1 MKRCVLYLRVSRTKD
16 ESVSLARQ
24 EKELRKLA
32 EREGWA
38 VVAVLKDDGLTGTKE
53 REKAEAALAMVA
65 DGRADVLISWEL
77 SRWSRMGLTAVAK
90 LVAVLDARAD
100 ALLVFHKEGLRSDM
114 PAFGILAAVI
124 AEVAKMEAEGTRDR
138 ILSMRSY
145 VLSQTDPEQQRWL
158 GGSPPFGYRAME
170 RPGGP
175 GKALVT
181 DPYEVGYA
189 RRLFEGFARGD
200 KLTDLTAMLN
210 DEGVP
215 TTMSALRRA
224 RQKGEPADGL
234 DGGEWR
240 ITTVRK
246 MLQSP
251 TLLGRTT
258 QRVEVGKR
266 ADGSPVIE
274 YRAVT
279 DAQGIPI
286 TRWEPVVDPG
296 VWAQVQERFRK
307 RGPNA
312 PRKAASWLSGLL
324 YCGKCG
330 SVMYANSRRTRS
342 VDTFR
347 CANKA
352 IPGKVCPG
360 VSISRRGVEDHVE
373 GVILRMIGSLK
384 EYRVTER
391 VEGAADTGE
400 LGGVA
405 QAIADVQAALG
416 QDGADYGALLP
427 RLDRLKEER
436 RRLLS
441 QPARVI
447 KVRHETGRLLSDAWA
462 EGGIAERRFIVDDM
476 LDSIN
481 VLPATGAGRAN
492 RMEDRLE
499 YVWIE
504 HPVEDD

>member
-1 MKRCVLYLRVSRTKD
+1 MKRAVLYVRVSRSTK

-24 EKELRKLA
+24 EGELRTLA

-38 VVAVLKDDGLTGTKE
+38 VVAVQSDDGLTGTKE
-53 REKAEAALAMVA
+53 RERAEEALAMIA
-65 DGRADVLISWEL
+65 DGRADVLVSWEL

-90 LVAVLDARAD
+90 LVAVLEERPE
-100 ALLVFHKEGLRSDM
+100 ALLVFHKEGLRSSM

-124 AEVAKMEAEGTRDR
+124 SEVSKMEAEGTRDR
-138 ILSMRSY
+138 ILSMRSHL
-145 VLSQTDPEQQRWL
+145 LSQTDPQEQRWL
-158 GGSPPFGYRAME
+158 GGSPPFGYRATA

-175 GKALVT
+175 GKALVI

-200 KLTDLTAMLN
+200 KLTDLTSMLN
-210 DEGVP
+210 DEAVP

-224 RQKGEPADGL
+224 RQKGEPTEGL
-234 DGGEWR
+234 DRGEWR
-240 ITTVRK
+240 TTTVRK

-266 ADGSPVIE
+266 ADSSPVVE
-274 YRAVT
+274 YRAIT

-296 VWAQVQERFRK
+296 VWAQVQERLKR

-324 YCGKCG
+324 YCGRCG

-342 VDTFR
+342 VDSFR

-352 IPGKVCPG
+352 IPGKVCSG
-360 VSISRRGVEDHVE
+360 VSISRGGVEDHVE

-384 EYRVTER
+384 EYKVTER

-427 RLDRLKEER
+427 RLDQLKEER

-441 QPARVI
+441 QPARVVR
-447 KVRHETGRLLSDAWA
+447 VRHETGRLLADAWA

-476 LDSIN
+476 LDGIT
-481 VLPATGAGRAN
+481 VKPALGAGRAN
-492 RMEDRLE
+492 RIEDRLE

>member
-1 MKRCVLYLRVSRTKD
+1 MKRAVLYVRVSRTTE

-24 EKELRKLA
+24 ERELRQVA

-38 VVAVLKDDGLTGTKE
+38 VVSVLSDDGVTGTKE

-65 DGRADVLISWEL
+65 EGRADILISWEL

-90 LVAVLDARAD
+90 LVGVLQDRPD

-124 AEVAKMEAEGTRDR
+124 AEVARMESEGTRDR
-138 ILSMRSY
+138 IRSMRSH
-145 VLSQTDPEQQRWL
+145 VLSQTDPDSMRWL
-158 GGSPPFGYRAME
+158 GGSPPFSYRAVT
-170 RPGGP
+170 RPGG
-175 GKALVT
+175 GKALVP
-181 DPYEVGYA
+181 DPFEVPYA
-189 RRLFEGFARGD
+189 RRLMEGFARGD

-210 DEGVP
+210 AEGVP

-224 RQKGEPADGL
+224 RQKGEPTDGL
-234 DGGEWR
+234 NGGLWR

-258 QRVEVGKR
+258 QRVEVGR
-266 ADGSPVIE
+266 RSDGSPVIE

-296 VWAQVQERFRK
+296 LWAQVQERFRK

-330 SVMYANSRRTRS
+330 SVMYANSRKTRN

-352 IPGKVCPG
+352 IPGRVCPG
-360 VSISRRGVEDHVE
+360 VSISRGGVEDHVE

-384 EYRVTER
+384 EYKVTER
-391 VEGAADTGE
+391 VEGTADTGE
-400 LGGVA
+400 LDGVA

-416 QDGADYGALLP
+416 RDGADYGALLP
-427 RLDRLKEER
+427 RLDQLKEER

-441 QPARVI
+441 QPARVV
-447 KVRHETGRLLSDAWA
+447 KVRHETGRTLAEAW
-462 EGGIAERRFIVDDM
+462 ETGGIAERRFIVDDM

-481 VLPATGAGRAN
+481 VKPATANGAASVIG
-492 RMEDRLE
+492 DRLE
-499 YVWIE
+499 FVWIE